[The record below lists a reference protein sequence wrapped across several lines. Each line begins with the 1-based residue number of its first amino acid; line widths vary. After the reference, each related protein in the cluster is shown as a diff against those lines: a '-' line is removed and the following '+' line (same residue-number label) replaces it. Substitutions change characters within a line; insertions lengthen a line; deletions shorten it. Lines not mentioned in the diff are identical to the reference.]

1 MANLVSDEYPWS
13 KLFREYLMYC
23 AVGCVNVTIFF
34 ILYWIFANYNTW
46 TGYVETIAWAISFLL
61 SSIQAFVLHRWLTFE
76 SDSNIRSSFYRMM
89 LVYGVLWL
97 ISTITFGIMVEVL
110 LMDQWIS
117 WAINTTAF
125 GFLTF
130 LGLRLYAFPIMD
142 GRVTRKERLDAF
154 LEQRRA

>member
-1 MANLVSDEYPWS
+1 
-13 KLFREYLMYC
+13 
-23 AVGCVNVTIFF
+23 
-34 ILYWIFANYNTW
+34 
-46 TGYVETIAWAISFLL
+46 
-61 SSIQAFVLHRWLTFE
+61 
-76 SDSNIRSSFYRMM
+76 
-89 LVYGVLWL
+89 
-97 ISTITFGIMVEVL
+97 MVEVL